1 MQCKLVA
8 LAGLEIQRTGKR
20 NHQLSHRRGVPGKRA
35 AGSRFL
41 KRNARR
47 VCLAAQPVAARAGL
61 EIDRPLLETG
71 IAVVPG
77 PQPNTA
83 NHRSTSAIA
92 RNTASWSARELSIA

>member
-1 MQCKLVA
+1 MQHKVFAFACLK
-8 LAGLEIQRTGKR
+8 IQRAGKR
-20 NHQLSHRRGVPGKRA
+20 DHQLPHRRGVPGKRA

-41 KRNARR
+41 KRDARS
-47 VCLAAQPVAARAGL
+47 VSLAAQPVAARAGL

-83 NHRSTSAIA
+83 NHRSTSAVA
-92 RNTASWSARELSIA
+92 RNTASWSTRELSIA